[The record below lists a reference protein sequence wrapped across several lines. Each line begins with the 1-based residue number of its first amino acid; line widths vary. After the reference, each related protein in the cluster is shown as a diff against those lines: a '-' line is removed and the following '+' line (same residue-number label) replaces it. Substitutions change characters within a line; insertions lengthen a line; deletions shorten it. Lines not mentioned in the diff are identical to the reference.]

1 MCQGFT
7 SSPSL
12 YNAALSRSLSTLSLS
27 EGSALLQ
34 YGDDLHIA
42 SPTKEQCETDT
53 VALLQHLCREG
64 HKASL
69 SKLQFVQQKVTFLG
83 HVLTPNGKSLS
94 PERISAIVN
103 TLKPL
108 TKKQAMSFLAMCSYC
123 RHFIP
128 NFSVLERP
136 LRDATH
142 ARGLTASSKFTWTP
156 EAETSF
162 VNLKKALQS
171 ASTLGVPNPD
181 KPFVQCVDEK
191 EGCMTSVGA
200 TFKFV
205 WIQLFTLFCECA
217 PSTGEDGGATDWIAA
232 PQVSGGEGRA
242 ADTVIDRSVWSCVV
256 LPITRFKRP
265 MQTMRY
271 LCVYLS
277 YNKLS
282 ASFINQLSLDCFWS
296 QTARLTLHD
305 CFLQVVKQRNLEN
318 WIQRLQ
324 EKPKQSFA
332 TTLTKIGQ

>member
-1 MCQGFT
+1 MRRT
-7 SSPSL
+7 
-12 YNAALSRSLSTLSLS
+12 
-27 EGSALLQ
+27 
-34 YGDDLHIA
+34 
-42 SPTKEQCETDT
+42 
-53 VALLQHLCREG
+53 LQHLCREG

-171 ASTLGVPNPD
+171 APTLGVPNPD
-181 KPFVQCVDEK
+181 KPFVQHVDEK
-191 EGCMTSVGA
+191 EGCMTSVLLQKHGSQLKPVA
-200 TFKFV
+200 FFSCTLDPVAKALPHCLRAVAAAERAVLASRDFV
-205 WIQLFTLFCECA
+205 GFSESTLLVPHA
-217 PSTGEDGGATDWIAA
+217 
-232 PQVSGGEGRA
+232 VSA
-242 ADTVIDRSVWSCVV
+242 
-256 LPITRFKRP
+256 L
-265 MQTMRY
+265 
-271 LCVYLS
+271 LS
-277 YNKLS
+277 EQKTSHLS
-282 ASFINQLSLDCFWS
+282 AARWLRYHFLTCHMSQSKDVLS
-296 QTARLTLHD
+296 
-305 CFLQVVKQRNLEN
+305 
-318 WIQRLQ
+318 
-324 EKPKQSFA
+324 
-332 TTLTKIGQ
+332 